1 MDLEPFGQLAGL
13 LNLDGFLFGTHKQ
26 NTSFLPQRYKKNG
39 DY

>member
-1 MDLEPFGQLAGL
+1 MDFEPLSQFAGL
-13 LNLDGFLFGTHKQ
+13 FYLDGFLFGTHKQ